1 MKINNNILK
10 LISLMEYKVGNS
22 VYNPNAYDGWSHKY
36 GCSFRY
42 PVTFENVDNKEYT
55 YDDKTRGYIEYY
67 LQKENI
73 GSVMYKFGSNHL
85 YIGDAL
91 VDVLDLLEKRY
102 DLDFDELEQKVMER
116 ECESN

>member
-10 LISLMEYKVGNS
+10 LISLLEYKVGSN
-22 VYNPNAYDGWSHKY
+22 VYNPNSYDGWSGKC

-42 PVTFENVDNKEYT
+42 PVTFEYME
-55 YDDKTRGYIEYY
+55 DDSHYEKKTRWQLGGF
-67 LQKENI
+67 LKEENL
-73 GSVMYKFGSNHL
+73 GSIRYKFGSNHL

-102 DLDFDELEQKVMER
+102 DLDFDELEQKVIER
-116 ECESN
+116 KCESNE